1 MFSMNLRGLSS
12 VVSPMAKAMDV
23 KGSTKTQT
31 SRVDSSTARV
41 VLAALLCVVLA
52 LDISQLAF
60 ALAGAVIFAILQS
73 YRPQRK
79 QPKVMHQK
87 PRQGDYSKGQSAQQQ
102 KHCERFKVPG
112 ACMHK
117 GRQDKS
123 NPGAAKQN
131 NSAPVLPPTFSS
143 TGWDAEV
150 NELLDQ
156 ISPTAS
162 GEKAVKTL
170 ATLVERVIRPILPE
184 VEVVGFAS
192 GNFAQGK
199 AFGVA
204 VPEVD
209 VIASVSPAALARCL
223 QQRSGPG
230 ADWRDATVESNPWK
244 LQKWAIR
251 ACTDRLVATGD
262 FKFRRSAFQSN
273 EPKVTLLASMSTG
286 IGGEAI
292 AIDFS
297 VNAVTPLY
305 NAALLTEC
313 GHMEYRAKA
322 LILLVRRWAK
332 DRGIC
337 HAPKGHMTPY
347 AWSLLAIY
355 FLQVN
360 ACKEGSLLPPLK
372 DFAASSGLMAK
383 SQAPKRTCK
392 SAAPASHASVPLATT
407 PVEIIGSDNKM
418 SVGTLFKEFVHFYHS
433 LFDWRGEAVS
443 VRLGAR
449 AAPDLALPLHIIVQE
464 DGCSSEV
471 GPSVEDPFDVSRNL
485 CGHMT
490 AESLKRLHEEL
501 ARADALC
508 VQQASLTKLLDPWCP
523 PEFEARDLK
532 SKCDDDQAST
542 RAPSESACSSPPR
555 SPPPTPPKVSPRAM
569 PVSPMAQGSTPAKSS
584 RGRASTPP
592 WRRR

>member
-1 MFSMNLRGLSS
+1 
-12 VVSPMAKAMDV
+12 MAKAMDV

-355 FLQVN
+355 FLQVG
-360 ACKEGSLLPPLK
+360 ACSEGSLLPALK
-372 DFAASSGLMAK
+372 EFAASSGLMSKSKTSKSTSQRDSAK
-383 SQAPKRTCK
+383 EGPATLP
-392 SAAPASHASVPLATT
+392 PASTQT
-407 PVEIIGSDNKM
+407 GEKM
-418 SVGTLFKEFVHFYHS
+418 SIGLLFKEFIHFYHTQ
-433 LFDWRGEAVS
+433 FDWHGEAVS

-449 AAPDLALPLHIIVQE
+449 AAPSLGLPLHIVEKE
-464 DGCSSEV
+464 DGTSSEV
-471 GPSVEDPFDVSRNL
+471 GPSIEDPFQMSRNL
-485 CGHMT
+485 GSHMT
-490 AESLKRLHEEL
+490 ADSLRRLHEEL
-501 ARADALC
+501 ARAEALC
-508 VQQASLTKLLDPWCP
+508 AKDASVTELLQPWCP
-523 PEFEARDLK
+523 ADLETQ
-532 SKCDDDQAST
+532 DQGCKVDEEAST
-542 RAPSESACSSPPR
+542 RAPSESAHSSPPR
-555 SPPPTPPKVSPRAM
+555 SPPPTPPKVSPRAT
-569 PVSPMAQGSTPAKSS
+569 PGSPMTPESTTAKTKI
-584 RGRASTPP
+584 GNGSTPP
-592 WRRR
+592 WRKM